1 MIDGGRIVE
10 LGDTDTLFANP
21 QSDILRTLIADEK
34 QENHRAKITSTIAS
48 ELNNKP
54 ENAQTDE
61 QTNALTNE
69 VK

>member
-34 QENHRAKITSTIAS
+34 QENHRAKTTNTLAN
-48 ELNNKP
+48 E
-54 ENAQTDE
+54 ATDA